1 MSEHNPAGVPP
12 DSSASGVPGAART
25 EAPLTAQ
32 QASQQ
37 LAQLRQ
43 DRIDGKV
50 GQKAYFERME
60 YLSKVESGE
69 LVTPPRLKPPTEFEQ
84 LQRQAEDFMAPP
96 KDADGYGILVSGEE
110 DAALDAGVRKGFLA
124 VEMPLQYARPIVES
138 LIKMGERLENA
149 PDDVIESEVRAAA
162 ARLRSMWGDK
172 FDANAKAVNE
182 LMVEIFAADPALA
195 DEYED
200 LSGAV
205 VMDPLAMDLL
215 LRTAEARARRRATG
229 RRTA

>member
-1 MSEHNPAGVPP
+1 MSEFNPAGLPL
-12 DSSASGVPGAART
+12 DSSASGAATT

-32 QASQQ
+32 QASEQ
-37 LAQLRQ
+37 LAKLRQ

-50 GQKAYFERME
+50 GQKDYFERME

-69 LVTPPRLKPPTEFEQ
+69 LVAPPRLKPPSEFER

-110 DAALDAGVRKGFLA
+110 DAALDAGVRKGLLA
-124 VEMPLQYARPIVES
+124 VEMPVQYARPIVES
-138 LIKMGERLENA
+138 LIKLGERLENA
-149 PDDVIESEVRAAA
+149 PDDVIESEMRTSATK
-162 ARLRSMWGDK
+162 LRSMWGDK
-172 FDANAKAVNE
+172 FEANARAVND
-182 LMVEIFAADPALA
+182 LMVEICAADPALA
-195 DEYED
+195 DGYEA
-200 LSGAV
+200 LSGVV
-205 VMDPLAMDLL
+205 VMDPFAMDLL